1 MKIALRSLFT
11 VGLLFFCLIR
21 GFGQDQPEIRLG
33 FQMTPGFKR
42 ISVPFSLHNNLV
54 VIKVILN
61 DALPLS
67 FILDTGVRTS
77 ILTDKTFTDLLNV
90 NYSRKFIIRGAGGQK
105 LVDAY
110 VANDVTL
117 DIGGLVGHGHAMLVL
132 EEDLLQLKS
141 YLGRDVQ
148 GILGYELFSR
158 FIVDINYDRKIV
170 TFHEPSI
177 YTKKR
182 KYTSIPITVEDT
194 KPYITGVM
202 NLGNGKEL
210 GVKLMVDT
218 GASHSLLLD
227 KNSNELITVPA
238 NHLDSNL
245 GRGLAGDILGKIGR
259 IDGLRIDKYVFPN
272 VIATYPDS
280 ATYDLHGGRILRN
293 GSIGGGIL
301 TRFRTVYDFANSMLY
316 VKKSAAHKKPF
327 EYNLSGLIVN
337 AKGLNLRDFEIIV
350 VRPNSAAEKA
360 GLEVNDKIIEVNG
373 TKANDLNLDQLVGL
387 LNARNDKLVRVVVMR
402 KGEKFYKKFRLER
415 LI

>member
-1 MKIALRSLFT
+1 
-11 VGLLFFCLIR
+11 
-21 GFGQDQPEIRLG
+21 
-33 FQMTPGFKR
+33 MTEGYKR

-90 NYSRKFIIRGAGGQK
+90 NYSRKFIIPGAGGQK

-132 EEDLLQLKS
+132 EEDLLQLKN
-141 YLGRDVQ
+141 YLGKDVQ

-158 FIVDINYDRKIV
+158 FIIDINYDRRVV
-170 TFHEPSI
+170 TFHEPST
-177 YTKKR
+177 YSKKKR
-182 KYTSIPITVEDT
+182 YSTIPITVEDT
-194 KPYITGVM
+194 KPYIIG
-202 NLGNGKEL
+202 NLKLGNGVEMEAK
-210 GVKLMVDT
+210 VMVDT

-227 KNSNELITVPA
+227 KHSDEQITVPE
-238 NHLDSNL
+238 NHLESNL

-259 IDGLRIDKYVFPN
+259 IDGFSFGKFN
-272 VIATYPDS
+272 FSEVIGTYPDS
-280 ATYDLHGGRILRN
+280 ATYNLHGDRIARN

-301 TRFRTVYDFANSMLY
+301 TRFRTVYDFGNSKIY
-316 VKKSAAHKKPF
+316 VKKSSAYNKPF

-337 AKGLNLRDFEIIV
+337 ATGLRLTDYEIIA
-350 VRPNSAAEKA
+350 VRPNSAAAKA
-360 GLEVNDKIIEVNG
+360 GLEEKDKIIEVNG
-373 TKANDLNLDQLVGL
+373 TNSSDLNLGQVIGL
-387 LNARNDKLVRVVVMR
+387 LDARNEKVVRLVVMR
-402 KGEKFYKKFRLER
+402 KGEKIYKKFRLER